1 VHKQTVLV
9 THEEPACP
17 SDFPAE
23 STVPPAPSRLK
34 IVAAFAAV
42 YVVWGSTYLAI
53 RIGVETLPPFSMA
66 GVRFLIAGLMMY
78 AFVRPRVTERPT
90 ARNWL
95 ATGIVGCLM
104 LLGGNGLVCWAEQ
117 TVASG
122 LAALL
127 VATVPIWMVVLDW
140 LIYRGPRPSRAIVLG
155 LVVGLAGIYVLIGPE
170 DLGGERLNVLGG
182 VALLLACVFWAL
194 GSLHSRRA
202 ALPHSSWLATAMEM
216 IVGGVALLVVG
227 ALTGETGHISLQAI
241 SLRSVL
247 ALAYLIVFGS
257 MVGLTSYKWLLHV
270 CAPARVAT
278 YAYVN
283 PVIAILLGALVGEPL
298 TPRVALAA
306 AVIVAAVVI
315 ITRYSAP
322 SPRRT

>member
-1 VHKQTVLV
+1 MGL
-9 THEEPACP
+9 A
-17 SDFPAE
+17 
-23 STVPPAPSRLK
+23 APSRFK
-34 IVAAFAAV
+34 IAAAFASV
-42 YVVWGSTYLAI
+42 YVIWGSTYLAI

-78 AFVRPRVTERPT
+78 TFVRPREAQRPT
-90 ARNWL
+90 VRNWL

-127 VATVPIWMVVLDW
+127 VATVPIWIVVLDW
-140 LIYRGPRPSRAIVLG
+140 LIYHGPKPSRAIVLG
-155 LVVGLAGIYVLIGPE
+155 LVIGLAGIYVLIGPE
-170 DLGGERLNVLGG
+170 NLGGERLNIMGG

-202 ALPHSSWLATAMEM
+202 ALPRSSWLATAMEM

-227 ALTGETGHISLQAI
+227 ALTGETGHINIQAI

-283 PVIAILLGALVGEPL
+283 PVIAILLGTAFGEPL
-298 TPRVALAA
+298 TLRVALAA

-322 SPRRT
+322 APRRT